1 MGRTHGF
8 FFLAEEM
15 VKPEV
20 TGIRQ
25 RFKRARIGLKDAL
38 AVIDMTLDDQLRD
51 LVTTSPDAIFEVLDR
66 LIDRT
71 AHGTRIE
78 RSRPKKS
85 DQPFHTFEIHT
96 KRGEVL
102 GYLNMIYFRKP
113 IPCYYLV
120 YVEVLLSFR
129 GRGLGH
135 RILTAFREFVEDKG
149 TVGVLDN
156 IIPLEDPTYS
166 IYTKHGWKRI
176 ETLIGDGM
184 VNGEGHYMV
193 FVPPGVKPPDL
204 RRLTRLLFRIKKK
217 RPVIDMHD
225 NESMVKRTIAEF
237 RSVYE
242 ALERLFETEL
252 SAGTSTPLMRFM
264 FTRFVTKVLGFRRR
278 ISTLLGYTGGESLEQ
293 ISISGP
299 VRTLPIQPY
308 SLWEAKDPQPEI
320 RGEEGIIRDLPQRLK
335 REPTRYIESLPLYSR
350 PYLSS
355 WTETRGKERSS
366 DFRISD
372 LLTLGFDPTKL
383 RTFRI
388 KEVDYVFER
397 VSPRFLPSLERK
409 KELLLRIREAASGM
423 RFRGATIQVNPP
435 LATFRDRANVYI
447 LRRKV
452 GGIHAD
458 EALDHLRTSS
468 YLKEMNRAAQ
478 LDKAI
483 LATISAIENWLV
495 KGCDSR
501 LPGEIEDLVF
511 FVPWNFERNSP
522 RFTVDVSG
530 VFLDLLWVA

>member
-1 MGRTHGF
+1 
-8 FFLAEEM
+8 
-15 VKPEV
+15 
-20 TGIRQ
+20 
-25 RFKRARIGLKDAL
+25 
-38 AVIDMTLDDQLRD
+38 
-51 LVTTSPDAIFEVLDR
+51 
-66 LIDRT
+66 
-71 AHGTRIE
+71 
-78 RSRPKKS
+78 
-85 DQPFHTFEIHT
+85 
-96 KRGEVL
+96 
-102 GYLNMIYFRKP
+102 
-113 IPCYYLV
+113 
-120 YVEVLLSFR
+120 
-129 GRGLGH
+129 
-135 RILTAFREFVEDKG
+135 
-149 TVGVLDN
+149 
-156 IIPLEDPTYS
+156 
-166 IYTKHGWKRI
+166 
-176 ETLIGDGM
+176 
-184 VNGEGHYMV
+184 
-193 FVPPGVKPPDL
+193 
-204 RRLTRLLFRIKKK
+204 
-217 RPVIDMHD
+217 MHD

-237 RSVYE
+237 RSVYG
-242 ALERLFETEL
+242 ALESLFETEL

-293 ISISGP
+293 ISISDR

-308 SLWEAKDPQPEI
+308 SLWEAKDTQPEI
-320 RGEEGIIRDLPQRLK
+320 RGEEAITRDLPQRLK

-350 PYLSS
+350 PYFSS
-355 WTETRGKERSS
+355 WTETRGKERSL

-383 RTFRI
+383 RTFRL

-423 RFRGATIQVNPP
+423 RFRRATIQVNPP
-435 LATFRDRANVYI
+435 LATIRDRANVYI

-458 EALDHLRTSS
+458 EALDQLRTSS

-483 LATISAIENWLV
+483 LATISAVEDWLV

-511 FVPWNFERNSP
+511 FVPWNVERNSP

-530 VFLDLLWVA
+530 VFLDLLWVS